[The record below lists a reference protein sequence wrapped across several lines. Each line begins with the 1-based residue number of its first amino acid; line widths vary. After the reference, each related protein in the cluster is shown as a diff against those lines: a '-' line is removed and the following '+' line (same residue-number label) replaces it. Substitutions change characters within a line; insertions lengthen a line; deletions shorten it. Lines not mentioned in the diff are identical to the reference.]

1 MKYIGLDVHSTHIN
15 CAVIDEQGNLIH
27 HNCFPT
33 SLQNLINLSEKLKHP
48 LSLVFEEGELA
59 DWLCQGL
66 HPHFEKITVAD
77 PMENRLI
84 YASDYK
90 SDTIDP
96 LKLATL
102 LRGGFIHPV
111 HHTWDHHRSQFKQM
125 VFAYHDM
132 AKQVTRIK
140 NKIKAYYRK
149 QGIIIKTGS
158 VYHPDKRTLFIKES
172 RHPEIIQKYYQFLDL
187 FQQEKD
193 RFEKNLKKESR
204 YYPIIRRFLKIPGV
218 GIVTATTFFTIIDDP
233 HRFARKQQLWS
244 YAHLGKAIHQT
255 STFEITKHQRKGNR
269 LLKYVIKIAAGDAV
283 RQKTNEFTRAYIRMV
298 DIQQK
303 ESKLAYRMIAR
314 KLATIMWTMWKNNQ
328 SYIPRN
334 CDILAKDLANEV
346 G

>member
-140 NKIKAYYRK
+140 NKIKAYYRNRGLSLK
-149 QGIIIKTGS
+149 
-158 VYHPDKRTLFIKES
+158 PALFIILTNGHFLS
-172 RHPEIIQKYYQFLDL
+172 RKAVIPKSSKSITNSWICFN
-187 FQQEKD
+187 
-193 RFEKNLKKESR
+193 RRRTGLKK
-204 YYPIIRRFLKIPGV
+204 
-218 GIVTATTFFTIIDDP
+218 T
-233 HRFARKQQLWS
+233 
-244 YAHLGKAIHQT
+244 
-255 STFEITKHQRKGNR
+255 
-269 LLKYVIKIAAGDAV
+269 
-283 RQKTNEFTRAYIRMV
+283 
-298 DIQQK
+298 
-303 ESKLAYRMIAR
+303 
-314 KLATIMWTMWKNNQ
+314 
-328 SYIPRN
+328 
-334 CDILAKDLANEV
+334 
-346 G
+346 